1 MCSNLL
7 LHLCCFTPACWCL
20 LCIEELRLGQ
30 STDQLG
36 PPLGQRRMAT
46 CLCRLSQPAV
56 QLDILA
62 TRALCWLTFAVSTL
76 TPRAILH
83 DSFISSWCPDAVLA
97 WSCSV
102 SGVGLLTLCFVFA
115 FAFVLYEHSWKP
127 SPACPALP
135 AWHWVPCFPHFQY
148 HSKNSKWSV
157 LWGSMA
163 VPMAV
168 AWLTSKKQFSSF
180 LSWMSQKRDLCQPY
194 HCFLSP
200 S

>member
-36 PPLGQRRMAT
+36 PPLRQRRMAT

-102 SGVGLLTLCFVFA
+102 SGVGLLTLLCLCICLCAVWAQLEA
-115 FAFVLYEHSWKP
+115 FSRLP
-127 SPACPALP
+127 SSPCMALSSLLP
-135 AWHWVPCFPHFQY
+135 PF
-148 HSKNSKWSV
+148 SV
-157 LWGSMA
+157 SL
-163 VPMAV
+163 
-168 AWLTSKKQFSSF
+168 KKF
-180 LSWMSQKRDLCQPY
+180 
-194 HCFLSP
+194 
-200 S
+200 